1 MSCRVMRVT
10 AALHLQMGTFS
21 LGVCAQCPG
30 WAGPLLSCG
39 LRVGRTPAR
48 PCMEGIGEWSGGPE
62 EDGCWRV
69 CHDGGQT
76 EGRWDPVLGFSHLRK
91 LGLARLWCGVERVGG
106 RRGYKVIMKSC
117 ELLGWSCCL
126 SWYDF
131 LRVAHCLAHFE
142 LFDNFPET
150 SLYFIL
156 RKKYHGHHQSSE
168 RRLLTPCLRHL
179 SLLHSP
185 SPHHYHYHHQPKQPR
200 LSGPNPHPL
209 SDRNLMS
216 SGPLSVVVSPS
227 PPFPHPQRY

>member
-1 MSCRVMRVT
+1 MRVT

-48 PCMEGIGEWSGGPE
+48 HCMEGIGEWSGGPE
-62 EDGCWRV
+62 EDGCGRV

-117 ELLGWSCCL
+117 ELLGWRCCL
-126 SWYDF
+126 S
-131 LRVAHCLAHFE
+131 VC
-142 LFDNFPET
+142 
-150 SLYFIL
+150 
-156 RKKYHGHHQSSE
+156 
-168 RRLLTPCLRHL
+168 
-179 SLLHSP
+179 
-185 SPHHYHYHHQPKQPR
+185 
-200 LSGPNPHPL
+200 
-209 SDRNLMS
+209 
-216 SGPLSVVVSPS
+216 LSVCLGTIFCELPTALPILSCLTTSPKRLCTLFS
-227 PPFPHPQRY
+227 GRNITVTTSHQNAVC